1 MPQNGVFS
9 LRIAHIAP
17 SLCFCTNG
25 IFFGWS
31 QRDWMHLGPL
41 CMQLRAPI
49 SFFLLFGAN
58 SSPEKVQH
66 FLVSPNSIKIVP
78 NGMFFGAATGSG
90 VLLCWG
96 RCTKTSTFLR
106 DPPHPSQN
114 WNSHLIDKIAD
125 FLHNKLFFLI
135 APRDLHYYWASAQP
149 CAALRSLA

>member
-1 MPQNGVFS
+1 
-9 LRIAHIAP
+9 
-17 SLCFCTNG
+17 
-25 IFFGWS
+25 
-31 QRDWMHLGPL
+31 MHLGPL

-66 FLVSPNSIKIVP
+66 FLVSPNSIKVVP

-106 DPPHPSQN
+106 DPPHPSHN
-114 WNSHLIDKIAD
+114 RNSHLLDKIGD
-125 FLHNKLFFLI
+125 FRYNKLFFLI
-135 APRDLHYYWASAQP
+135 APRDLHYYWDSAQP
-149 CAALRSLA
+149 CAALRS